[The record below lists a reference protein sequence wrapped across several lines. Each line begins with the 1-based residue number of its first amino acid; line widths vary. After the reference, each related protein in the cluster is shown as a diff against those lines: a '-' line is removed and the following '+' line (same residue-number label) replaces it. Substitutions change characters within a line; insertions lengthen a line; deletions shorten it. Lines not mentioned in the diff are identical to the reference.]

1 MKRLLST
8 LSTLILGALVSV
20 SAIAAP
26 VTFGWFGNAN
36 PTAAITA
43 AGHNSVAL
51 AGLTAGDLA
60 GINVLWILNGSN
72 GAAPGAVTANAA
84 AIDAFV
90 LAGGVLS
97 YHDRYVS
104 GGADSNAALIPGA
117 DLITFVRDFSD
128 SQSIDIVTGGTLVTN
143 GPGGVIG
150 NTTLDGGNS
159 SSHGYTLLP
168 TLPAGAVP
176 VFSQTDVT
184 HIVDFYYSY
193 GAGSVYYSTIP
204 LDFYLNGFGANP
216 PQDAMRDIYAVNEAA
231 LQASLVGRLL
241 VPEPGSIALLG
252 LSLLLLLAAQRRKT
266 RA

>member
-8 LSTLILGALVSV
+8 LSTLLLGGLVSL

-26 VTFGWFGNAN
+26 VTFGWFGDAD
-36 PTAAITA
+36 PTLAITT

-51 AGLTAGDLA
+51 GGLTAGDLA
-60 GINVLWILNGSN
+60 GIDVLWVLNGDN

-104 GGADSNAALIPGA
+104 DGSDSNADLIPGA
-117 DLITFVRDFSD
+117 DLITFVRDFND
-128 SQSIDIVTGGTLVTN
+128 DQNIDIVTPGIVTVGMDN
-143 GPGGVIG
+143 S
-150 NTTLDGGNS
+150 TLDGGNS
-159 SSHGYTLLP
+159 SSHGYALLAS
-168 TLPAGAVP
+168 LPAGAVP

-184 HIVDFYYSY
+184 HIVDFYYGY
-193 GAGSVYYSTIP
+193 GAGWVYYSTIP
-204 LDFYLNGFGANP
+204 LDFYLNGSGNNP
-216 PQDAMRDIYAVNEAA
+216 PGDAMRDIYAVNEAKQ
-231 LQASLVGRLL
+231 QASLVSL

-252 LSLLLLLAAQRRKT
+252 LGLLLFAQRRKT